1 MGCLLVPH
9 LPQEQRSNIFTPIRA
24 LALRWWKR
32 NTLRS
37 FLKWYQHEHG
47 AYHSVNSFNVVGI
60 LRDHGARVDWEAG
73 RDCIKRHAL
82 ATWWDWDLRSR
93 PLNWNWSTDYQPM
106 KRDGII
112 PWFLS
117 PPPTV
122 TTPQPVEKNGEIR
135 GKVKEKLR
143 KVQEKGKDI

>member
-1 MGCLLVPH
+1 M
-9 LPQEQRSNIFTPIRA
+9 N
-24 LALRWWKR
+24 
-32 NTLRS
+32 
-37 FLKWYQHEHG
+37 
-47 AYHSVNSFNVVGI
+47 
-60 LRDHGARVDWEAG
+60 WEAG
-73 RDCIKRHAL
+73 CDCIKCCAL
-82 ATWWDWDLRSR
+82 AIWWDWDLRSR
-93 PLNWNWSTDYQPM
+93 PLHWNWSTDYQPT

-143 KVQEKGKDI
+143 KVQEKGYLKPGYVKALTSFFTVPKGDQDV

>member
-1 MGCLLVPH
+1 M
-9 LPQEQRSNIFTPIRA
+9 N
-24 LALRWWKR
+24 
-32 NTLRS
+32 
-37 FLKWYQHEHG
+37 
-47 AYHSVNSFNVVGI
+47 
-60 LRDHGARVDWEAG
+60 WEAG
-73 RDCIKRHAL
+73 CDCIKCCAL
-82 ATWWDWDLRSR
+82 AIWWDWDLRSR
-93 PLNWNWSTDYQPM
+93 PLHWNWSTDYQPT